1 MTGRQEVLQMQSKVQ
16 NVFYSIFLLYL
27 LYEFGIKTMM
37 SIDANSMGN
46 YTTTTTLFPKEIE
59 WFCTRSLSLSHV

>member
-1 MTGRQEVLQMQSKVQ
+1 MTGRQEVLQMQSKVE

-27 LYEFGIKTMM
+27 LYEFGIKTTM
-37 SIDANSMGN
+37 SINANSMGN
-46 YTTTTTLFPKEIE
+46 YTTTTLFPKEIE